1 MTKDK
6 RDAVI
11 WLLSMFKADELGELE
26 PLPTWYQGIDKD
38 MAEAV
43 ELAISALYQPQI
55 PDNATNGDVIESI
68 FQHTEYNKYVKKV
81 VCATTVMKD
90 WWNAPYKGVKV

>member
-38 MAEAV
+38 IAEAV
-43 ELAISALYQPQI
+43 ELAISALSQPDIEAIRQEI
-55 PDNATNGDVIESI
+55 EALKNQPPQYDDMFEYISGINDALYVIDKYIHKAES
-68 FQHTEYNKYVKKV
+68 EE
-81 VCATTVMKD
+81 
-90 WWNAPYKGVKV
+90 